1 MTSPRFKAKSIATQQ
16 PDELQ
21 LQFAISRTGAV
32 SFFGLA
38 IYSAMLVMMV
48 CALTISSLVFLG
60 VRRIEVTLI
69 GVLGA
74 MIFALPARCATHCRA
89 HDLWASAPTYS
100 SFSGLNS
107 EPSSRFVCSS
117 QPGRVR
123 AHDPKTTYAGR
134 AGNTTG
140 ISK

>member
-69 GVLGA
+69 GALGA
-74 MIFALPARCATHCRA
+74 MIFALPALRNA
-89 HDLWASAPTYS
+89 L
-100 SFSGLNS
+100 
-107 EPSSRFVCSS
+107 
-117 QPGRVR
+117 PGARPLGVR
-123 AHDPKTTYAGR
+123 ADILIFFWAELG
-134 AGNTTG
+134 AV
-140 ISK
+140 IALCLFI

>member
-32 SFFGLA
+32 
-38 IYSAMLVMMV
+38 
-48 CALTISSLVFLG
+48 LTISSLVFLG

-74 MIFALPARCATHCRA
+74 MIFALPALRNA
-89 HDLWASAPTYS
+89 L
-100 SFSGLNS
+100 
-107 EPSSRFVCSS
+107 
-117 QPGRVR
+117 PGARPLSVR
-123 AHDPKTTYAGR
+123 ADILIFFWAELG
-134 AGNTTG
+134 A
-140 ISK
+140 

>member
-1 MTSPRFKAKSIATQQ
+1 IVELAVQRGKSTTGSVTSPRFKAKSIATQQ

-69 GVLGA
+69 GALGA
-74 MIFALPARCATHCRA
+74 MIFALPALRNA
-89 HDLWASAPTYS
+89 L
-100 SFSGLNS
+100 
-107 EPSSRFVCSS
+107 
-117 QPGRVR
+117 PGARPLGVR
-123 AHDPKTTYAGR
+123 ADILIFFWAELG
-134 AGNTTG
+134 AVIALCLF
-140 ISK
+140 ISAWARQGSLP

>member
-32 SFFGLA
+32 
-38 IYSAMLVMMV
+38 
-48 CALTISSLVFLG
+48 LTISSLVFLG

-123 AHDPKTTYAGR
+123 AHYPKTIYAGR

>member
-32 SFFGLA
+32 
-38 IYSAMLVMMV
+38 
-48 CALTISSLVFLG
+48 LTISSLVFLG

-123 AHDPKTTYAGR
+123 AHDPKTIYAGR

>member
-32 SFFGLA
+32 
-38 IYSAMLVMMV
+38 
-48 CALTISSLVFLG
+48 LTISSLVFLG

-107 EPSSRFVCSS
+107 EPSSRFV
-117 QPGRVR
+117 
-123 AHDPKTTYAGR
+123 
-134 AGNTTG
+134 
-140 ISK
+140 

>member
-69 GVLGA
+69 GALGA
-74 MIFALPARCATHCRA
+74 MIFALPALRNA
-89 HDLWASAPTYS
+89 L
-100 SFSGLNS
+100 
-107 EPSSRFVCSS
+107 
-117 QPGRVR
+117 PGARPLGVR
-123 AHDPKTTYAGR
+123 ADILIFFWPELGAVI
-134 AGNTTG
+134 ALCLF
-140 ISK
+140 ISAWARQGSRP